1 MDAILARLAY
11 IALGL
16 LALAGVGVASVS
28 AFSANKAS
36 QMVTDISHLI
46 TNARSGF
53 AQNGNGYTNFTTANV
68 PDMIDSRIVPS
79 NMVRNGATVVD
90 VWGNSITF
98 ASANNG
104 AQGLL
109 TFGGGG
115 SETKDQCAAVV
126 AGMKDYVSLAVAGTT
141 FTPANPPDKVTASK
155 ACTDSAAIV
164 VTIQ

>member
-53 AQNGNGYTNFTTANV
+53 AQNGKC
-68 PDMIDSRIVPS
+68 
-79 NMVRNGATVVD
+79 
-90 VWGNSITF
+90 F
-98 ASANNG
+98 A
-104 AQGLL
+104 
-109 TFGGGG
+109 
-115 SETKDQCAAVV
+115 
-126 AGMKDYVSLAVAGTT
+126 
-141 FTPANPPDKVTASK
+141 
-155 ACTDSAAIV
+155 
-164 VTIQ
+164 